1 VSTRK
6 STFILLGAFAVRT
19 KCKLA
24 MEAKT
29 YDLTCQKIYLKVL
42 QDAENNKTLYEKDG
56 SASILEAGKGLEPL
70 NVP

>member
-1 VSTRK
+1 
-6 STFILLGAFAVRT
+6 
-19 KCKLA
+19 